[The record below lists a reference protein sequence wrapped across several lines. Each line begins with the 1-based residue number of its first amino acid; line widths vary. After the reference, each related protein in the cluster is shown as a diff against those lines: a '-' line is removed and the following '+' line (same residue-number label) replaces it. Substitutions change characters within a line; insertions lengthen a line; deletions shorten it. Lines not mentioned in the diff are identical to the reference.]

1 MRQATNRETIIGRV
15 YQHELTIKQ
24 VKNEQSANFGKDF
37 ISGKLEV
44 AVDEEGLNVI
54 PVHYTYVT
62 ATTKAGGE
70 NRTFTTL
77 KKIIDGGK
85 TWVADGKDAAMMI
98 QLSPALDLN
107 DFYTKGDGD
116 EDVLVSV
123 KKNEGGFA
131 ELVSV
136 LPESIN
142 DRTRF
147 EVDMFITNVTEVEA
161 NEEKHI
167 DEHVVLRGAIFDFR
181 GAIKPLDFV
190 VKNEQ
195 GMKYFLEQD
204 ISPQEPVY
212 TKVWG
217 NIDCTVRVETVTEES
232 AFGEAAVR
240 EVRRGRKEWVVTGT
254 AKVPY
259 DFGDDQVLTAE
270 EVQQKMQERQVY
282 LADQK
287 KQREEWLAKQNQG
300 GNGNAFSAGPAP
312 SAAAPATAGGFTF

>member
-1 MRQATNRETIIGRV
+1 M
-15 YQHELTIKQ
+15 
-24 VKNEQSANFGKDF
+24 FG
-37 ISGKLEV
+37 L
-44 AVDEEGLNVI
+44 
-54 PVHYTYVT
+54 PP
-62 ATTKAGGE
+62 TTKAGGE
-70 NRTFTTL
+70 NRTFTAL

-85 TWVADGKDAAMMI
+85 TWVADGKDAATMI
-98 QLSPALDLN
+98 QLSPSLDLN

-131 ELVSV
+131 EIVSV

-147 EVDMFITNVTEVEA
+147 EVDMLITQVTEVEA
-161 NEEKHI
+161 NEEKQI
-167 DEHVVLRGAIFDFR
+167 PEHVVLRGAIFDFR

-195 GMKYFLEQD
+195 GMKWFLDQD
-204 ISPQEPVY
+204 ISPQEPMF

-217 NIDCTVRVETVTEES
+217 NIDCTVRIEQITEES

-259 DFGDDQVLTAE
+259 DFGDEGVLTAE
-270 EVQQKMQERQVY
+270 EVQTKMQERQVW

-287 KQREEWLAKQNQG
+287 KQREEWLAQQNQG
-300 GNGNAFSAGPAP
+300 GTSSAFGAGPAP
-312 SAAAPATAGGFTF
+312 SAAVTAGGFTF

>member
-15 YQHELTIKQ
+15 YQHELVVKQ
-24 VKNEQSANFGKDF
+24 VKNEKSANFGKDF

-54 PVHYTYVT
+54 STHYTYV
-62 ATTKAGGE
+62 APTTKAGGE
-70 NRTFTTL
+70 NRTFTAL
-77 KKIIDGGK
+77 KKIIDSGK
-85 TWVADGKDAAMMI
+85 TWVADGKDAATMI
-98 QLSPALDLN
+98 QLSPSLDLN

-131 ELVSV
+131 EIVSV

-147 EVDMFITNVTEVEA
+147 EVDMLITQVTEVEA
-161 NEEKHI
+161 NEEKQI
-167 DEHVVLRGAIFDFR
+167 PAHVVLRGAIFDFR

-195 GMKYFLEQD
+195 GMKWFLDQD
-204 ISPQEPVY
+204 ISPQEPMF

-217 NIDCTVRVETVTEES
+217 NIDCTVRIEQITEES

-259 DFGDDQVLTAE
+259 DFGDEGVLTAE
-270 EVQQKMQERQVY
+270 EVQTKMQERQVW

-287 KQREEWLAKQNQG
+287 KQREEWLAQQNQG
-300 GNGNAFSAGPAP
+300 STGSAFGAGPAP
-312 SAAAPATAGGFTF
+312 SAAVTAGGFTF

>member
-15 YQHELTIKQ
+15 YQHELVVKQ
-24 VKNEQSANFGKDF
+24 VKNEKSANFGKDF

-54 PVHYTYVT
+54 STHYTYV
-62 ATTKAGGE
+62 APTTKAGGE
-70 NRTFTTL
+70 NRTFTAL
-77 KKIIDGGK
+77 KKIIDSGK
-85 TWVADGKDAAMMI
+85 TWVADGKDAATMI
-98 QLSPALDLN
+98 QLSPSLDLN

-131 ELVSV
+131 EIVSV

-147 EVDMFITNVTEVEA
+147 EVDMLITQVTEVEA
-161 NEEKHI
+161 NEEKQI
-167 DEHVVLRGAIFDFR
+167 PEHVVLRGAIFDFR

-195 GMKYFLEQD
+195 GMKWFLDQD
-204 ISPQEPVY
+204 ISPQEPMF

-217 NIDCTVRVETVTEES
+217 NIDCTVGIEQITEES

-240 EVRRGRKEWVVTGT
+240 EVRRGRKDWVVTGT

-259 DFGDDQVLTAE
+259 DFGDESVLTAE
-270 EVQQKMQERQVY
+270 EVQTKMQERQVW

-287 KQREEWLAKQNQG
+287 KQREEWLAQQNQSG
-300 GNGNAFSAGPAP
+300 TGSAFGAGPAP
-312 SAAAPATAGGFTF
+312 SAAVTAGGFTF